1 MLAREWKD
9 AIENGQ
15 YKSQADLA
23 RKKAVSRARVAQILN
38 LLKLDAEVQEMVVK
52 LGDPMPSGSV
62 TERKL
67 RGLLSL
73 SARQQKHT
81 LGILL
86 SSGASTT
93 PGFDAHPR

>member
-1 MLAREWKD
+1 LAREWKEVLD
-9 AIENGQ
+9 GGEYA
-15 YKSQADLA
+15 SQADLT
-23 RKKAVSRARVAQILN
+23 REKGISRARVTQILN
-38 LLKLDAEVQEMVVK
+38 LLKLDAEVQEMVVG
-52 LGDPMPSGSV
+52 LGDPLLSSSL

-67 RGLLSL
+67 RGLSSL
-73 SARQQKHT
+73 SARQQKHK

>member
-1 MLAREWKD
+1 MAREWKEVLD
-9 AIENGQ
+9 RGEYA
-15 YKSQADLA
+15 SQAGLA
-23 RKKAVSRARVAQILN
+23 RKKGISRARVTQVLN
-38 LLKLDAEVQEMVVK
+38 LLKLDAEVQEMVAR
-52 LGDPMPSGSV
+52 LGDPIPSGSV

-73 SARQQKHT
+73 SARRQKHK